1 MLPVCVDSFPSPAQ
15 EDLSRQLYNKYV
27 SPVNKGFLAVRAR
40 LYATISARK
49 NKRIDGGLV

>member
-15 EDLSRQLYNKYV
+15 EDLSRQLYKKHV
-27 SPVNKGFLAVRAR
+27 SPVNKGFFAVRAR